1 MKRVMQQMTMWKRKS
16 LRKHPR
22 QSLDPRQVLLVFEIA
37 LESADTSVFR
47 KPKMRVKR

>member
-1 MKRVMQQMTMWKRKS
+1 MKRVMQQMTMGKRKS
-16 LRKHPR
+16 PRKHPR
-22 QSLDPRQVLLVFEIA
+22 QSLDPRQAFLVLA